1 MKRNETEQPNSAGTA
16 PKTGLEYQT
25 YASCN
30 CLPDDR
36 DETVVRFQ
44 AVDIRGE
51 LTPER
56 FGELL
61 ENFLGGIDLMEVLM
75 QPNADYGPM
84 ETSRLSFDQESLVAD
99 PTQPIT
105 GNMQVIDRKRERTS
119 FEGRI
124 LMEFED
130 PAERRHVMTAA
141 YRRFDS
147 LLSQAV
153 NEEGPIPPLP
163 QYDDTRTGMGGAEQR
178 SHGVMNPVS
187 RCTQRRNP
195 APGC

>member
-1 MKRNETEQPNSAGTA
+1 MNQDETEPSNSAGTA
-16 PKTGLEYQT
+16 PKISLEYQT

-36 DETVVRFQ
+36 EHTAVRFQ
-44 AVDIRGE
+44 AVDVRGA

-56 FGELL
+56 FGKLID
-61 ENFLGGIDLMEVLM
+61 NFLAAIDLTDVLM
-75 QPNADYGPM
+75 QPNAGCGPM

-119 FEGRI
+119 FEARI

-130 PAERRHVMTAA
+130 PAERSHIMTAA
-141 YRRFDS
+141 Y
-147 LLSQAV
+147 
-153 NEEGPIPPLP
+153 
-163 QYDDTRTGMGGAEQR
+163 
-178 SHGVMNPVS
+178 
-187 RCTQRRNP
+187 
-195 APGC
+195 

>member
-1 MKRNETEQPNSAGTA
+1 MNQKRVSQFSENEIEPSNSAGIA

-30 CLPDDR
+30 CLPDS
-36 DETVVRFQ
+36 ETTAVRFQ
-44 AVDIRGE
+44 AVGVRGE

-61 ENFLGGIDLMEVLM
+61 ENFLGGIDLMDVLTH
-75 QPNADYGPM
+75 PNEGYGPL
-84 ETSRLSFDQESLVAD
+84 ETSRLSFDQESLAAD

-105 GNMQVIDRKRERTS
+105 GNMKVIDRKRERTS

-130 PAERRHVMTAA
+130 PAERSQVMTAA
-141 YRRFDS
+141 Y
-147 LLSQAV
+147 
-153 NEEGPIPPLP
+153 
-163 QYDDTRTGMGGAEQR
+163 
-178 SHGVMNPVS
+178 
-187 RCTQRRNP
+187 
-195 APGC
+195 